1 MALAGERDNHAMTGR
16 HVQRLLL
23 HHHDGMLVG
32 FLSRQL
38 AIGVLLLD
46 DDVVVR
52 LELLFFQLGGSR
64 SSFGGYS
71 LACALLDPVL
81 LRHHIFGGLLRLRL
95 LLPGGGRGR
104 RGGGRGMHGGGIHR
118 FR

>member
-1 MALAGERDNHAMTGR
+1 MTERD
-16 HVQRLLL
+16 VQHLLL
-23 HHHDGMLVG
+23 HHHDIVLVS

-38 AIGVLLLD
+38 AMGVMTLD

-64 SSFGGYS
+64 SSFDAFS
-71 LACALLDPVL
+71 VACALLDLVL